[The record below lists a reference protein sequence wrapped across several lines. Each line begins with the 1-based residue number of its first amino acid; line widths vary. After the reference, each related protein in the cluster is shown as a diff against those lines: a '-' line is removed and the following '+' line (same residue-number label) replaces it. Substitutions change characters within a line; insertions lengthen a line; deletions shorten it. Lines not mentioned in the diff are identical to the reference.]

1 MEEEIGT
8 MRAKLGRMEI
18 QDSEEAEVSAQTI
31 VPSSPSL
38 DWIL

>member
-8 MRAKLGRMEI
+8 RQVKLRRMEI

-38 DWIL
+38 D